1 MGYNYESVCANYL
14 KETAQVDRVVELKL
28 PLQDGSSVA
37 KVLSVVA
44 DGRAVSVTANEGE
57 VDFSGRVAF
66 KLTFISSDDQLGS
79 LDYFADFEEKILAD
93 VRQGNMVSGKAEV
106 VETDIA
112 SNGDLKLA
120 AVVKITVYSS
130 V

>member
-79 LDYFADFEEKILAD
+79 LDYFVDF
-93 VRQGNMVSGKAEV
+93 
-106 VETDIA
+106 
-112 SNGDLKLA
+112 
-120 AVVKITVYSS
+120 
-130 V
+130 